1 MHENSDRI
9 LQILGGYIV
18 IIHFYLPMTARLFPC
33 LPYLDAVKFRI
44 DEKVLTLRTLELNG
58 HRTHQS
64 VPRHPFANPS
74 TICSIPTIAD
84 TDSNRLRTGIPIDR
98 GQHSDDCGQEL
109 PSTASWVHMTRV
121 RVKLATV
128 GSRFFGLPE
137 ARHRPR
143 SQ

>member
-1 MHENSDRI
+1 MFFFCSMYICHTSPALLAREP
-9 LQILGGYIV
+9 ILGS
-18 IIHFYLPMTARLFPC
+18 
-33 LPYLDAVKFRI
+33 
-44 DEKVLTLRTLELNG
+44 LERG
-58 HRTHQS
+58 W
-64 VPRHPFANPS
+64 
-74 TICSIPTIAD
+74 CSIPTIAD
-84 TDSNRLRTGIPIDR
+84 SDSNRLRTGIPIDR
-98 GQHSDDCGQEL
+98 GQHSNDCGQEL

>member
-1 MHENSDRI
+1 MLRRPPMMDTKLGNVPECIQLYLIQARI
-9 LQILGGYIV
+9 SPPNPSALYKLKHSGHPAPPAWYRSPTSELFTEMEPI
-18 IIHFYLPMTARLFPC
+18 LFP
-33 LPYLDAVKFRI
+33 K
-44 DEKVLTLRTLELNG
+44 
-58 HRTHQS
+58 
-64 VPRHPFANPS
+64 
-74 TICSIPTIAD
+74 CSIPTIAD